1 MAAAIVSASFPA
13 VGPAVVEAWRYIKHG
28 VNACRGRAAKG
39 NAARSRQGLEL
50 RTRHEEDGLEGLGSP
65 QQHPDEVEG
74 SFHRLYSKG
83 QNGSA
88 VTHVGEHSEPGPS
101 IETKDLRDESSSLP
115 VTVKGDSASEE
126 VPLSVFL
133 QQKPTTHANKQ

>member
-1 MAAAIVSASFPA
+1 M
-13 VGPAVVEAWRYIKHG
+13 KHG

-50 RTRHEEDGLEGLGSP
+50 RTRNEEDGLEGLGSP

-88 VTHVGEHSEPGPS
+88 VTHVGEHSEPVPS
-101 IETKDLRDESSSLP
+101 IETKDLQDESSSLP

-133 QQKPTTHANKQ
+133 QQKPIAHANTQ